1 MENIESELSYAY
13 LHAVA
18 SKAGICCQAT
28 GRNEDNAGVDAR
40 LVGWGPFPNGG
51 WRQEV
56 DLKIQLKATGKQR
69 ATVNESLSYSLSG
82 IPRYDDLRS
91 EVLATPRILVVL
103 FLPDR
108 AESWITHTHDALPL
122 HRRLLGQFERGK
134 TLHEHD
140 GPNGLSAQSTKV

>member
-1 MENIESELSYAY
+1 MTVSPLTLENIESELRYAY

-28 GRNEDNAGVDAR
+28 GRHEDNAGVDDR

-56 DLKIQLKATGKQR
+56 DLKIQLKATIKQP

-82 IPRYDDLRS
+82 ISRYDDLRS
-91 EVLATPRILVVL
+91 ATLATSRLLDVL
-103 FLPDR
+103 FLPDK
-108 AESWITHTHDALPL
+108 AESWITHRTRCLQMYDAI
-122 HRRLLGQFERGK
+122 
-134 TLHEHD
+134 
-140 GPNGLSAQSTKV
+140 